1 MKILLTGSTGMVGRN
16 LLTNNEFIKCD
27 LLIPQR
33 SELDLTDYNATVDF
47 IRTNQPDLIV
57 HAAAK
62 VGGIAANISEPT
74 DFLTVNLDISKNV
87 ILAAK
92 ECLVT
97 KLLNIGSSCIY
108 PRNAKNPLKE
118 ECLLKGEIEPTNEGY
133 ALAKIIALKLCEYI
147 RTEDS
152 MFQYKTIIPCNL
164 YGKYDS
170 FDLNNSH
177 LIPAIIMKIYNAK
190 QMNCKHI
197 DIWGDGK
204 ARREF
209 MYAEDFADFIVKGI
223 REFDKLPNIMN
234 VGLGYDFSIDEYY
247 KYTAKII
254 GYNGS
259 FQYDKLKPVGMRQKL
274 VNISKLNN
282 FGWKSSTKIED
293 GIDNTYKYFLDNLN

>member
-16 LLTNNEFIKCD
+16 LLRNNEFVKYD

-33 SELDLTDYNATVDF
+33 SELDLTDYNATVNF
-47 IRTNQPDLIV
+47 IRANKPDLIV

-62 VGGIAANISEPT
+62 VGGIAANIAEPT
-74 DFLTVNLDISKNV
+74 DFLTVNLDISKNL

-92 ECLVT
+92 ECSVT

-118 ECLLKGEIEPTNEGY
+118 KDLLKGEIEPTNEGY

-147 RTEDS
+147 RKENS

-164 YGKYDS
+164 YGKYDN

-190 QMNCKHI
+190 EMNLKHI

-209 MYAEDFADFIVKGI
+209 MYAEDFADFIVKAI
-223 REFDKLPNIMN
+223 RKFEKLPNMIN

-247 KYTAKII
+247 KFTAKVI
-254 GYNGS
+254 GYRGS
-259 FQYDKLKPVGMRQKL
+259 FHYDKLKPIGMRQKL

-282 FGWKSSTKIED
+282 FGWKFSTKIED
-293 GIDNTYKYFLDNLN
+293 GINKTYKYYLDNLK